1 MQLGPQP
8 VVLILGANSDCHATA
23 AVASG
28 ASVVNPALMLLTP
41 WSLGRQIPPT
51 AAGPQRAAV
60 EARATS
66 AGAAA
71 GGKRSRKLP

>member
-8 VVLILGANSDCHATA
+8 VILILGANSGCHATA

-28 ASVVNPALMLLTP
+28 ATVVNPALMLLTP

-51 AAGPQRAAV
+51 AAGPHGVAA
-60 EARATS
+60 EARAIS

-71 GGKRSRKLP
+71 GDRRSRKLP